1 MRTFPCN
8 SARFAWLAV
17 SPASGSEMEGER
29 LAVTV
34 REAVILTGIGRSKL
48 YAMFKEG
55 DLRAKKAGR
64 RTLVLVADLK
74 RMLKSLPDAR

>member
-1 MRTFPCN
+1 
-8 SARFAWLAV
+8 
-17 SPASGSEMEGER
+17 MEDER

-48 YAMFKEG
+48 YAMFKGG